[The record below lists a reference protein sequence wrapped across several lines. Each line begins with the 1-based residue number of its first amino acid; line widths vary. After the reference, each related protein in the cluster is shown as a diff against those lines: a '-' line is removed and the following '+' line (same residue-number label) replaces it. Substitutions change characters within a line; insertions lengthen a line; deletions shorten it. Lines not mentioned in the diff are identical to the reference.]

1 MTGKYRVNEKLRTD
15 LKIVN
20 PFVERVSQ
28 DILALIDSK
37 DEAFK
42 IKLALEEALTNAM
55 RHGNSMDAGR
65 YVTVHI
71 SSDKKEITMDVHDE
85 GSGFEFRVLPDPTRK
100 EKAHLPSGRGV
111 YLMRKLMDKVEFYD
125 GGSGVRMTKAFGII
139 P

>member
-1 MTGKYRVNEKLRTD
+1 MTGIYKVNEKLLTD

-20 PFVERVSQ
+20 PFVERVSG
-28 DILALIDSK
+28 DLMALIDSK

-55 RHGNSMDAGR
+55 LHGNSMDAGR

-71 SSDKKEITMDVHDE
+71 SSDKKKITMDVHDE
-85 GSGFEFRVLPDPTRK
+85 GKGFEFRVLPDPTRV

-125 GGSGVRMTKAFGII
+125 GGSGVRMTKVFRAV